1 MAHLVLGHF
10 VAGHPGGRRLRGQRE
25 RVARAIRPA
34 RRNELFYRRQLGLIV
49 QQLRLAT
56 EEIADELRP
65 DWPRPRASDS
75 ASPGGFGGYMNRAAA
90 KFGDIEAVAQRLT
103 DVRNR
108 LSVVRRNLAAV
119 DESLIAAVRQAVGVD
134 IAGALHDAGRV
145 QGEVQR
151 AARENV
157 ELIRSI
163 PAQHLDRVRAAVE
176 KAFEEGVRWESM
188 AKDLREIGDIT
199 DRRARI
205 IARDQTSKMNAAF
218 NEARQ
223 AQVGIA
229 EYTWSGALDAR
240 ERDSHRRMEGQRCRW
255 DAPPSVDGEAV
266 HPGQAILCRC
276 VAQPVISIIAL
287 TAAPEAQAVAA

>member
-1 MAHLVLGHF
+1 V
-10 VAGHPGGRRLRGQRE
+10 
-25 RVARAIRPA
+25 
-34 RRNELFYRRQLGLIV
+34 
-49 QQLRLAT
+49 
-56 EEIADELRP
+56 
-65 DWPRPRASDS
+65 
-75 ASPGGFGGYMNRAAA
+75 SPGGFGGYMGRAAA

-108 LSVVRRNLAAV
+108 LSVVSRNLAAV
-119 DESLIAAVRQAVGVD
+119 DASLIASVREAVGVD
-134 IAGALHDAGRV
+134 ITGALHDAGRI
-145 QGEVQR
+145 QGEMQR

-157 ELIRSI
+157 DLIKSI

-176 KAFEEGVRWESM
+176 KAFQEGVRWESM
-188 AKDLREIGDIT
+188 ARDLKEIGAVT

-205 IARDQTSKMNAAF
+205 IARDQTSKMNASF

-223 AQVGIA
+223 TQVGIA

-240 ERDSHRRMEGQRCRW
+240 ERDSHRRMEGSRQKW
-255 DAPPSVDGEAV
+255 SDPPSVDGERV

-276 VAQPVISIIAL
+276 LAQPVISIIAL